1 MPLCAFAKNYKL
13 HLRTFYT
20 SDTSL
25 KVDTIPDDSFEPNS
39 YVNSYNGEAV
49 CWVESYIPMSQIFSD
64 DGTVYNFILLNQE
77 PVQCAEIYFLDGQNK
92 WRFAGK
98 IGEGLPSEKRISPF
112 CYNSID
118 IHEETLKN
126 LWTDFIRVRI
136 KISSYRSTLLELYL
150 VSSQCLTQKNL
161 FQISYFTFILG
172 GCIITIFYIIYLCII
187 FKEYDSFLIP
197 LINTILML
205 KILVGAGISNPILIT
220 QSPQFYNSVYF
231 TLSAVILCAFHTLK
245 NANRPVINN
254 FPADFQKIDTYFP
267 LFIMIIAT
275 VGILY
280 IVIPVESQYI
290 HIAVLSVPVL
300 LNALFTANCLTSLKY
315 NPVIRKGILF
325 TWIIATHLILLEQV
339 FLTIRFLPN
348 STVLCRF
355 FDNNFELPTI
365 LTFSLI
371 SGATLRKMHFKIR
384 SNLASIQISSET
396 IRRQLQNDEKKNFL
410 LSKLI
415 SELLNPIQKL
425 HFTIEKNSDD
435 IPEGLL
441 LQLKK
446 SLNSALQSIDVINI
460 ITQYT
465 LEKTNGS
472 LEKEPVL
479 LKDFIDETLAP
490 EITNLKLRNCYT
502 DIKYNI
508 SSDATVLV
516 DKSLFAVFLK
526 FLLQTA
532 AHNAKPESTIM
543 ISISYENMTL
553 SYKIHFYSA
562 QLSIEDS
569 AKLISL
575 DPGKEQ
581 ITEEEKQQ
589 FESLIKSWG
598 IQLHIAKRILDLFHG
613 TITILPDADG
623 NSISASAALEQTAST
638 ATPYIEKLFMETTP
652 PQENDEM
659 QNAGNTEFPE
669 LIYIMEEDVEVRE
682 EIRKLLSPFYKTVAF
697 ANGNDFSFQHSPGFP
712 DLILCSITLPG
723 KNAFDILEENQNKL
737 SLPFI
742 VLSKSL
748 TKNMQNRLF
757 SLGAFDIIQKPFDEK
772 RLLEKI
778 NSIMSIRRNYTNEL
792 LERIENTVRT
802 SVFDKNPYK
811 EAVSEKEQPV
821 PAVKTVPVDSSA
833 SFTAVCISA
842 GLTKK
847 ETDIAHLIAKGLS
860 DKEIAEKAAISPST
874 VAVHNKKIFKKLG
887 VHSRTEL
894 IRLSEQ

>member
-25 KVDTIPDDSFEPNS
+25 KVDAIPDDSFEPNS

-64 DGTVYNFILLNQE
+64 DGTIYNFILFNQE
-77 PVQCAEIYFLDGQNK
+77 PLQCAEIYFLDGQNK
-92 WRFAGK
+92 WRFAGTA
-98 IGEGLPSEKRISPF
+98 GEGLESSKRIRPF

-205 KILVGAGISNPILIT
+205 KILVGAGISNPLLIT

-267 LFIMIIAT
+267 LFIIIIAT

-300 LNALFTANCLTSLKY
+300 LNVLFTANCLTSLKY
-315 NPVIRKGILF
+315 NPVIRKEIVFL
-325 TWIIATHLILLEQV
+325 WITATHLIIFEQL
-339 FLTIRFLPN
+339 FLSIRFLPN
-348 STVLCRF
+348 TTVLCRL
-355 FDNNFELPTI
+355 FDNDFEIPTI
-365 LTFSLI
+365 FTFALI
-371 SGATLRKMHFKIR
+371 SAATLRKMHFQIR
-384 SNLASIQISSET
+384 TNLASIQITSET
-396 IRRQLQNDEKKNFL
+396 IHRQIQNDEKRNFL

-415 SELLNPIQKL
+415 SELLNPIQNL
-425 HFTIEKNSDD
+425 HFTIEKNSGD

-446 SLNSALQSIDVINI
+446 SLNSASQSIDVINI

-490 EITNLKLRNCYT
+490 EIINLKLRNCYT

-623 NSISASAALEQTAST
+623 NSISASTALEQTAST

-652 PQENDEM
+652 PQENDEI

-748 TKNMQNRLF
+748 TRNMQNRLF

-821 PAVKTVPVDSSA
+821 PAVKTVPADSSA

-887 VHSRTEL
+887 VHSRAEL

>member
-25 KVDTIPDDSFEPNS
+25 KVDAIPDDSFEPNS

-49 CWVESYIPMSQIFSD
+49 CWVESYIPMSQIFND
-64 DGTVYNFILLNQE
+64 DGTIYNFILFNQE
-77 PVQCAEIYFLDGQNK
+77 PVQSAEIYFLDGQNK
-92 WRFAGK
+92 WHFAGTA
-98 IGEGLPSEKRISPF
+98 GEGLESSKRIRPF

-887 VHSRTEL
+887 VHSRAEL

>member
-64 DGTVYNFILLNQE
+64 DGTIYNFILFNQE

-92 WRFAGK
+92 WRFAGTA
-98 IGEGLPSEKRISPF
+98 GEGLESSKRIRPF

-205 KILVGAGISNPILIT
+205 KILVGAGISNPLLIT

-267 LFIMIIAT
+267 LFIIIIAT

-446 SLNSALQSIDVINI
+446 SLNSASQSIDVINI

>member
-25 KVDTIPDDSFEPNS
+25 KVDAIPDDSFEPNS

-64 DGTVYNFILLNQE
+64 DGTIYNFILFNQE

-92 WRFAGK
+92 WRFAGTA
-98 IGEGLPSEKRISPF
+98 GEGLESSKRIRPF

-205 KILVGAGISNPILIT
+205 KILVGAGISNPLLIT

-425 HFTIEKNSDD
+425 HFTIEKNSDN

-581 ITEEEKQQ
+581 ITEEEKLQ
-589 FESLIKSWG
+589 FESLIKNWG

-623 NSISASAALEQTAST
+623 NSISASTALEQTAST

-748 TKNMQNRLF
+748 TRNMQNRLF

-811 EAVSEKEQPV
+811 EVVSEKEQPV

-887 VHSRTEL
+887 VHSRAEL

>member
-25 KVDTIPDDSFEPNS
+25 KVDAIPDDSFEPNS

>member
-25 KVDTIPDDSFEPNS
+25 KVDAIPDDSFEPNS

-49 CWVESYIPMSQIFSD
+49 CWVESYIPMSQIFND
-64 DGTVYNFILLNQE
+64 DGTIYNFILFNQE
-77 PVQCAEIYFLDGQNK
+77 PVQSAEIYFLDGQNK
-92 WRFAGK
+92 WHFAGTA
-98 IGEGLPSEKRISPF
+98 GEGLESSKRIRPF

-205 KILVGAGISNPILIT
+205 KILVGAGISNPLLIT

-267 LFIMIIAT
+267 LFIIIIAT

-300 LNALFTANCLTSLKY
+300 LNVLFTANCLTSLKY
-315 NPVIRKGILF
+315 NPVIRKEIVFL
-325 TWIIATHLILLEQV
+325 WITATHLIIFEQL
-339 FLTIRFLPN
+339 FLSIRFLPN
-348 STVLCRF
+348 TTVLCRL
-355 FDNNFELPTI
+355 FDNDFEIPTI
-365 LTFSLI
+365 FTFALI
-371 SGATLRKMHFKIR
+371 SAATFRKMHFQIR
-384 SNLASIQISSET
+384 TNLASIQITSET
-396 IRRQLQNDEKKNFL
+396 IHRQIQNDEKRNFL

-415 SELLNPIQKL
+415 SELLNPIQNL
-425 HFTIEKNSDD
+425 HFTIEKNSGD

-446 SLNSALQSIDVINI
+446 SLNSASQSIDVINI

-623 NSISASAALEQTAST
+623 NSISASTALEQTAST

-748 TKNMQNRLF
+748 TRNMQNRLF

-821 PAVKTVPVDSSA
+821 PAVKTVPADSSA

-887 VHSRTEL
+887 VHSRAEL

>member
-25 KVDTIPDDSFEPNS
+25 KVDAIPDDSFEPNS

-98 IGEGLPSEKRISPF
+98 IGEGLPSEKRIRPF
-112 CYNSID
+112 CYNSIN

>member
-25 KVDTIPDDSFEPNS
+25 KVDAIPDDSFEPNS

-49 CWVESYIPMSQIFSD
+49 CWVESYIPMSQIFND
-64 DGTVYNFILLNQE
+64 DGTIYNFILFNQE
-77 PVQCAEIYFLDGQNK
+77 PVQSAEIYFLDGQNK
-92 WRFAGK
+92 WHFAGTA
-98 IGEGLPSEKRISPF
+98 GEGLESSKRIRPF

-205 KILVGAGISNPILIT
+205 KILVGAGISNPLLIT

-267 LFIMIIAT
+267 LFIIIIAT

-300 LNALFTANCLTSLKY
+300 LNVLFTANCLTSLKY
-315 NPVIRKGILF
+315 NPVIRKEIVFL
-325 TWIIATHLILLEQV
+325 WITATHLIIFEQL
-339 FLTIRFLPN
+339 FLSIRFLPN
-348 STVLCRF
+348 TTVLCRL
-355 FDNNFELPTI
+355 FDNDFEIPTI
-365 LTFSLI
+365 FTFALI
-371 SGATLRKMHFKIR
+371 SAATFRKMHFQIR
-384 SNLASIQISSET
+384 TNLASIQITSET
-396 IRRQLQNDEKKNFL
+396 IHRQIQNDEKRNFL

-415 SELLNPIQKL
+415 SELLNPIQNL
-425 HFTIEKNSDD
+425 HFTIEKNSGD

-446 SLNSALQSIDVINI
+446 SLNSASQSIDVINI

-490 EITNLKLRNCYT
+490 EIINLKLRNCYT

-516 DKSLFAVFLK
+516 DKSIFAAFLK

-553 SYKIHFYSA
+553 SY
-562 QLSIEDS
+562 
-569 AKLISL
+569 
-575 DPGKEQ
+575 
-581 ITEEEKQQ
+581 
-589 FESLIKSWG
+589 
-598 IQLHIAKRILDLFHG
+598 
-613 TITILPDADG
+613 
-623 NSISASAALEQTAST
+623 
-638 ATPYIEKLFMETTP
+638 
-652 PQENDEM
+652 
-659 QNAGNTEFPE
+659 
-669 LIYIMEEDVEVRE
+669 
-682 EIRKLLSPFYKTVAF
+682 
-697 ANGNDFSFQHSPGFP
+697 
-712 DLILCSITLPG
+712 
-723 KNAFDILEENQNKL
+723 
-737 SLPFI
+737 
-742 VLSKSL
+742 
-748 TKNMQNRLF
+748 
-757 SLGAFDIIQKPFDEK
+757 
-772 RLLEKI
+772 
-778 NSIMSIRRNYTNEL
+778 
-792 LERIENTVRT
+792 
-802 SVFDKNPYK
+802 
-811 EAVSEKEQPV
+811 
-821 PAVKTVPVDSSA
+821 
-833 SFTAVCISA
+833 
-842 GLTKK
+842 
-847 ETDIAHLIAKGLS
+847 
-860 DKEIAEKAAISPST
+860 
-874 VAVHNKKIFKKLG
+874 
-887 VHSRTEL
+887 
-894 IRLSEQ
+894 

>member
-25 KVDTIPDDSFEPNS
+25 KVDAIPDDSFEPNY
-39 YVNSYNGEAV
+39 YVNSFINGKIL
-49 CWVESYIPMSQIFSD
+49 WIESYIPKSQIFAS
-64 DGTVYNFILLNQE
+64 DGTVNNFILFNQE
-77 PVQCAEIYFLDGQNK
+77 PVQSAEIYFLDGQNK
-92 WRFAGK
+92 WHFAGTA
-98 IGEGLPSEKRISPF
+98 GEGLESSKRIRPF

-136 KISSYRSTLLELYL
+136 KISSYRSTLLELHL
-150 VSSQCLTQKNL
+150 VSSQYLTQKNL

-205 KILVGAGISNPILIT
+205 KILVGAGISNPLLIT

-231 TLSAVILCAFHTLK
+231 ALSAVILCAFHTLK

-300 LNALFTANCLTSLKY
+300 LNVLFTANCLTSLKY

-325 TWIIATHLILLEQV
+325 TWIIATHLIILEQV

-348 STVLCRF
+348 STVLCRL

-415 SELLNPIQKL
+415 SELLNPIQNLYFIIK
-425 HFTIEKNSDD
+425 KNFYD
-435 IPEGLL
+435 IPQPLL
-441 LQLKK
+441 LQIKK
-446 SLNSALQSIDVINI
+446 SIKNAAEAIDVIDI
-460 ITQYT
+460 ISQYT
-465 LEKTNGS
+465 LEKTNCTI
-472 LEKEPVL
+472 EKEPVS
-479 LKDFIDETLAP
+479 LKNFIEETFEP

-508 SSDATVLV
+508 TSDATVLV
-516 DKSLFAVFLK
+516 DKSLFASFLK
-526 FLLQTA
+526 FLIQA
-532 AHNAKPESTIM
+532 ASHNAQPKSTIM

-553 SYKIHFYSA
+553 SCKIHFYSA
-562 QLSIEDS
+562 PLSMEDYE
-569 AKLISL
+569 KLISL

-581 ITEEEKQQ
+581 RAEEEKQQ
-589 FESLIKSWG
+589 FDNLIKTWG
-598 IQLHIAKRILDLFHG
+598 IHLHIAKRILDLFHG
-613 TITILPDADG
+613 TIAIFPDADG
-623 NSISASAALEQTAST
+623 NSISTSVALEQTSRT

-811 EAVSEKEQPV
+811 EAVSEKEQSV

-860 DKEIAEKAAISPST
+860 DKEIAEKASISPST

-887 VHSRTEL
+887 VHSRAEL
-894 IRLSEQ
+894 IKLSEQ

>member
-25 KVDTIPDDSFEPNS
+25 KVDAIPDDSFEPNS

-64 DGTVYNFILLNQE
+64 DGTIYNFILFNQE
-77 PVQCAEIYFLDGQNK
+77 PLQCAEIYFLDGQNK
-92 WRFAGK
+92 WRFAGTA
-98 IGEGLPSEKRISPF
+98 GEGLESSKRIRPF

-205 KILVGAGISNPILIT
+205 KILVGAGISNPLLIT

-300 LNALFTANCLTSLKY
+300 LNVLFTANCLTSLKY

-623 NSISASAALEQTAST
+623 NSISASTALEQTAST

-821 PAVKTVPVDSSA
+821 PAVKTVPADSSA

>member
-25 KVDTIPDDSFEPNS
+25 KVDAIPDDSFEPNS

-49 CWVESYIPMSQIFSD
+49 CWVESYIPMSQIFND
-64 DGTVYNFILLNQE
+64 DGTIYNLILFNQE
-77 PVQCAEIYFLDGQNK
+77 PVQSAEIYFLDGQNK
-92 WRFAGK
+92 WHFAGTA
-98 IGEGLPSEKRISPF
+98 GEGLESSKRIRPF

-205 KILVGAGISNPILIT
+205 KILVGAGISNPLLIT

-267 LFIMIIAT
+267 LFIIIIAT

-300 LNALFTANCLTSLKY
+300 LNVLFTANCLTSLKY
-315 NPVIRKGILF
+315 NPVIRKEIVFL
-325 TWIIATHLILLEQV
+325 WITATHLIIFEQL
-339 FLTIRFLPN
+339 FLSIRFLPN
-348 STVLCRF
+348 TTVLCRL
-355 FDNNFELPTI
+355 FDNDFEIPTI
-365 LTFSLI
+365 FTFALI
-371 SGATLRKMHFKIR
+371 SAATFRKMHFQIR
-384 SNLASIQISSET
+384 TNLASIQITSET
-396 IRRQLQNDEKKNFL
+396 IHRQIQNDEKRNFL

-415 SELLNPIQKL
+415 SELLNPIQNL
-425 HFTIEKNSDD
+425 HFTIEKNSGD

-446 SLNSALQSIDVINI
+446 SLNSASQSIDVINI

-562 QLSIEDS
+562 PLSIEDS

-581 ITEEEKQQ
+581 ITEEEKLQ
-589 FESLIKSWG
+589 FESLIKNWG

-623 NSISASAALEQTAST
+623 NSISASTALEQTAST

-748 TKNMQNRLF
+748 TRNMQNRLF

-821 PAVKTVPVDSSA
+821 PAVKTVPADSSA

-887 VHSRTEL
+887 VHSRAEL

>member
-25 KVDTIPDDSFEPNS
+25 KVDAIPDDSFEPNS

-49 CWVESYIPMSQIFSD
+49 CWVESYIPMSQIFND
-64 DGTVYNFILLNQE
+64 DGTIYNFILFNQE
-77 PVQCAEIYFLDGQNK
+77 PVQSAEIYFLDGQNK
-92 WRFAGK
+92 WHFAGTA
-98 IGEGLPSEKRISPF
+98 GEGLESSKRIRPF

-205 KILVGAGISNPILIT
+205 KILVGAGISNPLLIT

-748 TKNMQNRLF
+748 TRNMQNRLF

-821 PAVKTVPVDSSA
+821 PAVKTVPADSSA

>member
-25 KVDTIPDDSFEPNS
+25 KVDAIPDDSFEPNS

-64 DGTVYNFILLNQE
+64 DGTIYNFILFNQE

-92 WRFAGK
+92 WRFAGTA
-98 IGEGLPSEKRISPF
+98 GEGLESSKRIRPF

-581 ITEEEKQQ
+581 ITEEEKLQ

-652 PQENDEM
+652 PQENDEI

-821 PAVKTVPVDSSA
+821 PAVKTVPADSSA

-887 VHSRTEL
+887 VHSRAEL

>member
-25 KVDTIPDDSFEPNS
+25 KVDAIPDDSFEPNS

-64 DGTVYNFILLNQE
+64 DGTIYNFILFNQE

-92 WRFAGK
+92 WRFAGTA
-98 IGEGLPSEKRISPF
+98 GEGLESSKRIRPF

-205 KILVGAGISNPILIT
+205 KILVGAGISNPLLIT

-446 SLNSALQSIDVINI
+446 SLNSASQSIDVINI

>member
-25 KVDTIPDDSFEPNS
+25 KVDAIPDDSFEPNS

-49 CWVESYIPMSQIFSD
+49 CWVESYIPMSQIFND
-64 DGTVYNFILLNQE
+64 DGTIYNFILFNQE
-77 PVQCAEIYFLDGQNK
+77 PLQCAEIYFLDGQNK
-92 WRFAGK
+92 WRFAGTA
-98 IGEGLPSEKRISPF
+98 GEGLESSKRIRPF

-205 KILVGAGISNPILIT
+205 KILVGAGISNPLLIT

>member
-25 KVDTIPDDSFEPNS
+25 KVDAIPDDSFEPNS

-49 CWVESYIPMSQIFSD
+49 CWVESYIPMSQIFND
-64 DGTVYNFILLNQE
+64 DGTIYNFILFNQE
-77 PVQCAEIYFLDGQNK
+77 PVQSAEIYFLDGQNK
-92 WRFAGK
+92 WHFAGTA
-98 IGEGLPSEKRISPF
+98 GEGLESSKRIRPF